1 MKIRCI
7 LSAAAFVFM
16 SAFSL
21 HAGAWELVW
30 ADSFNTYTGLPD
42 PAKWAY
48 ETGASGWG
56 NNELENYTAN
66 RLENARVDSG
76 HLIIEARNDN
86 YQNHQYSSVR
96 MHSTNQGNWTYGR
109 FEVRAILPF
118 GKGTWPAIWMMPTGG
133 SYGGWPSSGEIDIME
148 HVGSDQGGIHFSTHC
163 LKYYFRLGNQKTAT
177 KRVADCSTAFHTY
190 AMEWNADTIR
200 GYVDT
205 SLYFTNV
212 NEHSGWQAWPF
223 DKPFHFIFNIA
234 IGGGW
239 GGPVDNAIFPQRM
252 TIDFAKV
259 YRWNATASVDRGSEG
274 DSRAQT
280 KTGFEVLQFA
290 KNLRVSLPSTRQYT
304 ATLCAIDGRI
314 VATQHGSA
322 STCVFNPGALTPGMY
337 LVKIAG
343 AWGEFSKRIVWRN

>member
-16 SAFSL
+16 SAFTL
-21 HAGAWELVW
+21 HAGAWELAW

-76 HLIIEARNDN
+76 NLIIEARNDN

-96 MHSTNQGNWTYGR
+96 LHSTGTGNWTYGR
-109 FEVRAILPF
+109 FEIRAKLPF
-118 GKGTWPAIWMMPTGG
+118 GKGTWPAIWMMPTGS

-148 HVGSDQGGIHFSTHC
+148 HVGSDQGVIHFSTHC
-163 LKYYFRLGNQKTAT
+163 LKYYFKIGNQKTAT
-177 KRVADCSTAFHTY
+177 LRVPDCSTAFHVY
-190 AMEWNADTIR
+190 ALEWTADTIR

-205 SLYFTNV
+205 TRYFTNV

-239 GGPVDNAIFPQRM
+239 GGPVDNSIFPQRM
-252 TIDFAKV
+252 YIDYAKV
-259 YRWNATASVDRGSEG
+259 YRYNPTTSAVKTEMVSETAAKTSVSIVNTRSG
-274 DSRAQT
+274 
-280 KTGFEVLQFA
+280 LQV
-290 KNLRVSLPSTRQYT
+290 NMPLSGRYT
-304 ATLCAIDGRI
+304 VTVCAIDGRRVVKSHGTGASGVINTTMLRNGIYI
-314 VATQHGSA
+314 VR
-322 STCVFNPGALTPGMY
+322 
-337 LVKIAG
+337 IAG
-343 AWGEFSKRIVWRN
+343 SWGEFKSKVVVGQ